1 MLVFTLATKE
11 DLGEIIKLENMY
23 VSDSVKEIHYLDN
36 EIIVVAKEENK
47 LVGFLY
53 LSQVLD
59 ESEIISICVK
69 EEYRKKSIATNMWQ
83 YYINKFNVN
92 FCFLEVRNSNISALN
107 LYKKLNFKEV
117 GIRKNYY
124 SNNED
129 AILMK
134 WSR

>member
-83 YYINKFNVN
+83 YYIKKFNVN
-92 FCFLEVRNSNISALN
+92 FCFLEVRISNNSALN
-107 LYKKLNFKEV
+107 LYNKLNFKEV